1 MSAIAAKPA
10 ADAGA
15 FRPVPSIIAI
25 LLAIVIVAVAFL
37 LGNAGIIV
45 GGAMLAVRVIG
56 LIILGAALIA
66 FGVHFVPVG
75 GAPAA
80 MGQAPGI
87 ATGVAMLATG
97 AGLAGLFGGA
107 WAAASFGTAF
117 ETGGF
122 ALSILGGA
130 IGGGLM
136 MAITCLMVNMSYVF
150 GMGIPPASGKVEK
163 DPLTHDSQPEFKSQ
177 GTEGHGLPFISY
189 IGGVIGGLL
198 GGLGGTLIYVELLDF
213 FSATLGAKAGE
224 LVLHSNVFAHFF
236 NEILGA
242 NPGPL
247 AIGLAGIIA
256 IGMFLVIAVL
266 SAYNITGTI
275 EGPHDPKFK
284 RFPRAIIAAILASAA
299 CGLVAMLVVMII

>member
-1 MSAIAAKPA
+1 MSAIAAKPGA
-10 ADAGA
+10 NAGS
-15 FRPVPSIIAI
+15 FQPIPSVI
-25 LLAIVIVAVAFL
+25 AIVIAIVLVAAAYFL
-37 LGNAGIIV
+37 GSSGILA
-45 GGAMLAVRVIG
+45 GGAMFVLQTLC

-107 WAAASFGTAF
+107 WAAELGLGVALAS
-117 ETGGF
+117 
-122 ALSILGGA
+122 GA
-130 IGGGLM
+130 IGGALM
-136 MAITCLMVNMSYVF
+136 MAITCLMVNISYVF
-150 GMGIPPASGKVEK
+150 GMGIPAASGKVEK
-163 DPLTHDSQPEFKSQ
+163 DPITGDLQAAYKSQ

-189 IGGVIGGLL
+189 VGGVIGGLF
-198 GGLGGTLIYVELLDF
+198 GGLGGTLIYVELLNF
-213 FSATLGAKAGE
+213 YNAGLPALGF
-224 LVLHSNVFAHFF
+224 V
-236 NEILGA
+236 GA
-242 NPGPL
+242 ADINML
-247 AIGLAGIIA
+247 SVGLAGIFA

-284 RFPRAIIAAILASAA
+284 RFPRAIVAAILASAV
-299 CGLVAMLVVMII
+299 CGLVAMLVVALF

>member
-1 MSAIAAKPA
+1 MSAIAAKPGA
-10 ADAGA
+10 NAGS
-15 FRPVPSIIAI
+15 FQPVPSVIAIIIAI
-25 LLAIVIVAVAFL
+25 VLVGVAYFLGSSGILA
-37 LGNAGIIV
+37 
-45 GGAMLAVRVIG
+45 GGAMYVLQTLS

-107 WAAASFGTAF
+107 WAAELGLGVSLAS
-117 ETGGF
+117 
-122 ALSILGGA
+122 GA
-130 IGGGLM
+130 IGGALM
-136 MAITCLMVNMSYVF
+136 MAITCLMVNISYVF
-150 GMGIPPASGKVEK
+150 GMGIPAASGKVLK
-163 DPLTHDSQPEFKSQ
+163 DPITGDLQAAYKSQ

-189 IGGVIGGLL
+189 VGGVIGGLF
-198 GGLGGTLIYVELLDF
+198 GGLGGTLIYVELLNF
-213 FSATLGAKAGE
+213 YNAGLPALGF
-224 LVLHSNVFAHFF
+224 V
-236 NEILGA
+236 GA
-242 NPGPL
+242 EDINML
-247 AIGLAGIIA
+247 SVGLAGIFA

-284 RFPRAIIAAILASAA
+284 RFPRAIVAAILASSV
-299 CGLVAMLVVMII
+299 CGLVAMLVVALF